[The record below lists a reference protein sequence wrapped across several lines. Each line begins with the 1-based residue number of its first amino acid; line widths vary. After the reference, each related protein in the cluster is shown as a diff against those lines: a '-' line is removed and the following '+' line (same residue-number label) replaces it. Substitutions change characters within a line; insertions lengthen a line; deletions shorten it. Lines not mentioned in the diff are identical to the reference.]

1 MKRPTV
7 WQTAILS
14 LCGNLLYSLYTAVLG
29 ITTLSW
35 WFVALAAY
43 YTLLAVMRFA
53 VILWADKGGKDSFVP
68 RFTGWVFLG
77 LAVVLAGLTY
87 LSMDASHAAR
97 HHEII
102 MITMALYAFCK
113 ITMAIINLVKAG
125 KMPSPALRTLRNI
138 CFADALAS
146 IFSLQRSMLV
156 SFGEMSAASIT
167 LFNALTGTG
176 VYLLV
181 FLLGLNLI
189 GGKIITMAKSKLV
202 SAGAKIADG
211 VTEGYKK
218 IETGVVD
225 GYKKIEKGVVEGY
238 TKIEDK
244 FIDQFLTREGETV
257 EEAKARLKHKTEEE

>member
-1 MKRPTV
+1 MKRLTV

-14 LCGNLLYSLYTAVLG
+14 LCGNLLYSFYTAALG
-29 ITTLSW
+29 LKALSW
-35 WFVALAAY
+35 WFLALAAY
-43 YTLLAVMRFA
+43 YILLSVMRFA
-53 VILWADKGGKDSFVP
+53 VILWAGKSAEDRFIP
-68 RFTGWVFLG
+68 RFTGGVFLG
-77 LAVVLAGLTY
+77 LSVVLAGLTY
-87 LSMDASHAAR
+87 LSMDSSHAVR
-97 HHEII
+97 HHEIV
-102 MITMALYAFCK
+102 MITMALYAFWK
-113 ITMAIINLVKAG
+113 IIMAIIHLVKAG
-125 KMPSPALRTLRNI
+125 RMHSAALRTLRNI

-156 SFGEMSAASIT
+156 SFGEMSAANIT

-189 GGKIITMAKSKLV
+189 GGKKITMAKSKLV
-202 SAGAKIADG
+202 QAGAKIADG

-225 GYKKIEKGVVEGY
+225 GYKKIEKGVVDGY
-238 TKIEDK
+238 TKMEDK

-257 EEAKARLKHKTEEE
+257 EEAKARLKKKTEE